1 MQRKTKIFWEKE
13 KKKKCE
19 GKKAPLWNDTAAFR
33 TNDTAFVQI
42 QALIFLFFLR
52 EWLCSQ

>member
-13 KKKKCE
+13 KKKCE